1 MLPIYEKARLG
12 CKVNFARSK
21 IPSGGKSPQKCIYSV
36 PAQETA
42 KDHAKFGWP
51 PVSDVACSNE
61 VKTRNRLKFAGCPKL
76 VNRSQPLE
84 GQSTPYCED
93 IWRRYCCV
101 ISFFQLLIHALV
113 AKIQPHK
120 VVRWCPDGEFL
131 HPELSASRVQY
142 ISDLHSKCGS
152 VVDIQSV
159 TAEIRRG
166 KKERKKKRR

>member
-21 IPSGGKSPQKCIYSV
+21 IPSGGKSPQKYIYSV

-76 VNRSQPLE
+76 VNRSQPIV
-84 GQSTPYCED
+84 GRSSPYCED
-93 IWRRYCCV
+93 IIWMRYGCL
-101 ISFFQLLIHALV
+101 ISFFPIVDTCLSCEDTAEQRCEMV
-113 AKIQPHK
+113 P
-120 VVRWCPDGEFL
+120 RWRIFGDFL
-131 HPELSASRVQY
+131 RPIFSVSRVQY
-142 ISDLHSKCGS
+142 ISDLHSKLALRPHH
-152 VVDIQSV
+152 V
-159 TAEIRRG
+159 
-166 KKERKKKRR
+166 